1 MAFAAMKNQKQ
12 HVALSNFRYALAR
25 FLRFSERASRAAG
38 ITPKQYLLLLHICG
52 TPDRE
57 WASVGELAT
66 RLQSSNHGT
75 VALIDRCEA
84 ARLVRRLRSKD
95 DARRVEVHVT
105 PRGRKLLERI
115 AAGHRRELQSLRAVF
130 RVAGVNRRELG
141 SGATKAHKRSA
152 ATRRT

>member
-1 MAFAAMKNQKQ
+1 MKNKKQ

-57 WASVGELAT
+57 WASVGELAA

-84 ARLVRRLRSKD
+84 ARLVRRLRNKG
-95 DARRVEVHVT
+95 DARRVEIHAT
-105 PRGRKLLERI
+105 QRGRKLLERI
-115 AAGHRRELQSLRAVF
+115 AARHRRELQSLRAVF
-130 RVAGVNRRELG
+130 RVAGVNWLRLG
-141 SGATKAHKRSA
+141 SLGGTKAHKRA
-152 ATRRT
+152 AARRT